1 MTTILFVVCIAASA
15 QNKTSL
21 TALFD
26 QRIKTVKLR
35 WQNVS
40 DAVSYSLQSSKDNTT
55 FTDIFTAKAGEFIK
69 GDFIKYND
77 YKARDGKNYYR
88 LKIYKTNNTV
98 EIQPSVVL
106 ATDVTENGWVIYP
119 VPICAVV
126 NLQYNG
132 NDAIKGVISVIIQSV
147 TSGTIFTRLRLAS
160 TTRKITIPISN
171 IGKGIYDIRIYI
183 GENIVCNQ
191 RVIKY

>member
-1 MTTILFVVCIAASA
+1 MATILFVVCNATSA

-26 QRIKTVKLR
+26 KNTGTVKLR

-40 DAVSYSLQSSKDNTT
+40 DAILYSLHKSKDNY
-55 FTDIFTAKAGEFIK
+55 IFTEIFTVKAVDFIK

-77 YKARDGKNYYR
+77 YKPTEGKNYYR
-88 LKIYKTNNTV
+88 LKIYKNNAAV
-98 EIQPSVVL
+98 EIQPSVML
-106 ATDVTENGWVIYP
+106 VTGKSENSWVIYP
-119 VPICAVV
+119 VPVGPIL

-132 NDAIKGVISVIIQSV
+132 NNAIEGVITVLIQSV

-160 TTRKITIPISN
+160 TSRKITIPISN
-171 IGKGIYDIRIYI
+171 IGKGTYDISIYVSN
-183 GENIVCNQ
+183 NIVWSQ
-191 RVIKY
+191 RIIKY